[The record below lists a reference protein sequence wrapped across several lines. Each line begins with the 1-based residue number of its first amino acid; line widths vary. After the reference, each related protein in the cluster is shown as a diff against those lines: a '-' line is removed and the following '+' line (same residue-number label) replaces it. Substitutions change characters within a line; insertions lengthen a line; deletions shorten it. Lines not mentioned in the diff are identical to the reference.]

1 LAKLLIKEH
10 RKVSQKGG
18 GIAPRIVIVWN
29 CATATAINLNVEL
42 SIKGPASCQPS
53 AGSKE
58 NTFAYLHSADCTGNL
73 FLLTKWV
80 KRGCGG

>member
-18 GIAPRIVIVWN
+18 GIAPRIVIAWN

-42 SIKGPASCQPS
+42 SIKLS
-53 AGSKE
+53 AELLQRVQLPVSHLQDPRKTRLHTSIQLTALA
-58 NTFAYLHSADCTGNL
+58 TFSS
-73 FLLTKWV
+73 
-80 KRGCGG
+80 